1 MPHRYFTTEIETDRA
16 FLSGAD
22 ARHLAV
28 VLRAKPGMNVTLCD
42 GQGTDY
48 ACCVRNADPD
58 RVEMEI
64 ISRCPSASEPSV
76 PVTLYVGYPKQDKLE
91 WIIQKGVELGAVNI
105 VPFFSRFCVAA
116 PKKEEAKN
124 ERYNRIAFEAAKQ
137 AGRGVIPRVSM
148 PLSYTQMLSEASS
161 KDLALLCYE
170 AGGEPLLSRLEGPV
184 ASLAIIT
191 GSEGGFSPEEAQAAV
206 LRNGPAG
213 STGGGNGS
221 DRQFTI
227 AAGQRDTH
235 IQSTPF
241 RPRREREF

>member
-1 MPHRYFTTEIETDRA
+1 MPHRYFTTEIQDDRA

-42 GQGTDY
+42 GAGTDY
-48 ACCVRNADPD
+48 ACAVRTADPD
-58 RVEMEI
+58 RVELEI
-64 ISRCPSASEPSV
+64 ISTAPSASEPSV

-91 WIIQKGVELGAVNI
+91 WIIQKAVELGAVEI

-137 AGRGVIPRVSM
+137 AGRGVIPRVAM
-148 PLSYTQMLSEASS
+148 PLTFAQMVQRAAA
-161 KDLALLCYE
+161 KDRALFCYE

-184 ASLAIIT
+184 GTLAIIT

-206 LRNGPAG
+206 QAGCVPVTLGPRILRCETAPLAALAVAMAL
-213 STGGGNGS
+213 TGNL
-221 DRQFTI
+221 Q
-227 AAGQRDTH
+227 
-235 IQSTPF
+235 
-241 RPRREREF
+241 

>member
-1 MPHRYFTTEIETDRA
+1 MPHRYFATEIQDGRA

-42 GQGTDY
+42 GAGTDY
-48 ACCVRNADPD
+48 ACAVRTADPD
-58 RVEMEI
+58 RVELEI
-64 ISRCPSASEPSV
+64 ISTAPSASEPSV

-91 WIIQKGVELGAVNI
+91 WIIQKAVELGAVEI

-137 AGRGVIPRVSM
+137 AGRGVIPRVAM
-148 PLSYTQMLSEASS
+148 PLTFAQMVQRAAA
-161 KDLALLCYE
+161 KDRALFCYE

-184 ASLAIIT
+184 GTLAIIT

-206 LRNGPAG
+206 QAGCVPVTLGPRILRCETAPLAALAVAMAL
-213 STGGGNGS
+213 TGNL
-221 DRQFTI
+221 Q
-227 AAGQRDTH
+227 
-235 IQSTPF
+235 
-241 RPRREREF
+241 

>member
-1 MPHRYFTTEIETDRA
+1 MPHRYFTTEIQDARA

-42 GQGTDY
+42 GAGTDY
-48 ACCVRNADPD
+48 ACAVRTADPD
-58 RVEMEI
+58 RVELEI
-64 ISRCPSASEPSV
+64 ISTAPSASEPSV

-91 WIIQKGVELGAVNI
+91 WIIQKAVELGAMEI

-137 AGRGVIPRVSM
+137 AGRGVIPRVAM
-148 PLSYTQMLSEASS
+148 PLTFAQMVQQAAA
-161 KDLALLCYE
+161 KDRALFCYE

-184 ASLAIIT
+184 GTLAIIT

-206 LRNGPAG
+206 QAGCVPVTLGPRILRCETAPLATLAVAMAL
-213 STGGGNGS
+213 TGNL
-221 DRQFTI
+221 Q
-227 AAGQRDTH
+227 
-235 IQSTPF
+235 
-241 RPRREREF
+241 

>member
-1 MPHRYFTTEIETDRA
+1 MPHRYFTTEIAGDRA

-28 VLRAKPGMNVTLCD
+28 VLRAKPGMRVTLCD
-42 GQGTDY
+42 GAGTDY
-48 ACCVRNADPD
+48 ACQVCAAGPD

-64 ISRCPSASEPSV
+64 ISSAPSASEPTV

-91 WIIQKGVELGAVNI
+91 WIIQKAVELGAAEI

-137 AGRGVIPRVSM
+137 AGRGVIPRVAM
-148 PLSYTQMLSEASS
+148 PLTFAQMVGQAAAR
-161 KDLALLCYE
+161 DRALFCYE

-184 ASLAIIT
+184 GTLAIIT
-191 GSEGGFSPEEAQAAV
+191 GSEGGFSPEEAREAVQAGCVPVTLGPRILRCETAPLAALAV
-206 LRNGPAG
+206 AMAL
-213 STGGGNGS
+213 TGNL
-221 DRQFTI
+221 Q
-227 AAGQRDTH
+227 
-235 IQSTPF
+235 
-241 RPRREREF
+241 